1 MLSIWF
7 VGDALFVDD
16 THLIPIQCNI
26 ISLRYR
32 SLVGWSGWFRLIV
45 DFNWDG
51 KGGFL
56 PIVDFH
62 FFGNIFRFLSLIPGM
77 GFTIK

>member
-1 MLSIWF
+1 MLNIWF
-7 VGDALFVDD
+7 VDD
-16 THLIPIQCNI
+16 VHLIPIQCNI

-62 FFGNIFRFLSLIPGM
+62 FLAIFLSLIPGM
-77 GFTIK
+77 EFTIK